1 MKELSEE
8 EVMRYG
14 IRPLVAW
21 TDPGTRRARVLLR
34 FTVLLASAVMAMSPA
49 AAQARAVPSGVHGG
63 ALFGG
68 TQRLIAAQGALHR
81 SLAVLRDYYTYG
93 QSFPDAAARQ
103 VLAEGGTV
111 LASLDG
117 GPSYKD
123 VAAGWDHGYFRAFL
137 TAMNNAA
144 VQYHLGAIYFSYQ
157 HEADNISAHVAH
169 QGWAGG
175 FRAAW
180 AHLHYKAREWGL
192 NWNAGGH
199 IYWTMI
205 MMHGA
210 FFPTATGQHRVQDYW
225 VGQQEDD
232 IIAVDGYNHAGCVN
246 GVTQGI
252 VTPGSLFGPA
262 LAYAASKG
270 KPVFVAEWG
279 SQRGPQQVPF
289 IGLMQK
295 YVTSRA
301 AIKAAMYFDA
311 RAQGRN
317 ACDNVVNRVPASLRA
332 LSAMG
337 ADPGMQGR
345 T

>member
-1 MKELSEE
+1 
-8 EVMRYG
+8 MRYNLC
-14 IRPLVAW
+14 PLVAW
-21 TDPGTRRARVLLR
+21 TGPETRRARVLLSV
-34 FTVLLASAVMAMSPA
+34 TALLASAVMVMSPA
-49 AAQARAVPSGVHGG
+49 AAQARAAPSGVHGG

-81 SLAVLRDYYTYG
+81 RLAVLRDYYTYG
-93 QSFPDAAARQ
+93 ESFPDAAARQ
-103 VLAEGGTV
+103 VMAEGGTV

-123 VAAGWDHGYFRAFL
+123 VAAGWDHGYFRSFL

-144 VQYHLGAIYFSYQ
+144 AQYHLGAIYFSYQ

-199 IYWTMI
+199 IYWTLI

-210 FFPTATGQHRVQDYW
+210 FFSTATGQHRVSDYW
-225 VGQQEDD
+225 DGQQEDD
-232 IIAVDGYNHAGCVN
+232 IIGVDGYNHAGCVN

-262 LAYAASKG
+262 LAYAAAKGG

-279 SQRGPQQVPF
+279 SQVGDQQAPF
-289 IGLMQK
+289 IRDMRA
-295 YVTSRA
+295 YVTGHPVIAGAS
-301 AIKAAMYFDA
+301 YFDA
-311 RAQGRN
+311 SAQGRN
-317 ACDNVVNRVPASLRA
+317 GCDNIVNRVPASLRA

>member
-1 MKELSEE
+1 MF
-8 EVMRYG
+8 
-14 IRPLVAW
+14 
-21 TDPGTRRARVLLR
+21 RRFATGAAALALAGVL
-34 FTVLLASAVMAMSPA
+34 AVPA
-49 AAQARAVPSGVHGG
+49 AGHASTGGPSGVSGG

-68 TQRLIAAQGALHR
+68 TQRLVPAQHALHR

-93 QSFPDAAARQ
+93 ESFPDAAARQ
-103 VLAEGGTV
+103 VMAEGGTV
-111 LASLDG
+111 LVSLDG
-117 GPSYKD
+117 GPSYKE
-123 VAAGWDHGYFRAFL
+123 VAGGWDHGYFRSFL
-137 TAMNNAA
+137 TAMNDAA
-144 VQYHLGAIYFSYQ
+144 IKYHLGAIYFCYQ

-180 AHLHYKAREWGL
+180 AHLHYKAKEWGL

-232 IIAVDGYNHAGCVN
+232 IVAVDGYNHAGCVN
-246 GVTQGI
+246 GVQQGM
-252 VTPGSLFGPA
+252 VTPGSLFDPA

-311 RAQGRN
+311 GAQGRN
-317 ACDNVVNRVPASLRA
+317 ACDNTVNGDPASLRA
-332 LSAMG
+332 LDVMG
-337 ADPGMQGR
+337 AAPRLRGHV
-345 T
+345 